1 MAGAKTYKSK
11 YKGEGGIYKALV
23 SGSSK
28 KKTTFL
34 PHTVEDKLKIAGKR
48 ISKAISGLLD

>member
-1 MAGAKTYKSK
+1 MGYEFINQTKRKKVGGGAKT
-11 YKGEGGIYKALV
+11 LV